1 MVFNPAKKKKKKKNV
16 TQNCNAEEEE
26 EEEEEKWQKAERN
39 LREKLFVFFF

>member
-26 EEEEEKWQKAERN
+26 DEEKWQKAERN